1 MSDRQTKEVRL
12 YTVRS
17 VEFRIQVVAE
27 DLATAR
33 FTATT
38 WAQEVHGRYVSEQA
52 WTVQRS
58 RSLIADAPLITF
70 DDLGGDQ

>member
-1 MSDRQTKEVRL
+1 MSDRQTREVQL

-17 VEFRIQVVAE
+17 YEFRIQVVANDISE
-27 DLATAR
+27 AR
-33 FTATT
+33 HTATT
-38 WAQEVHGRYVSEQA
+38 WTQEVHGRVITEQA

-58 RSLIADAPLITF
+58 RSLIEGSPLITF